1 MEKMSNEMTQC
12 TVDEKDFG
20 VFLLHRLAER
30 WGKPVPETYLILNNT
45 DILDGYILKC
55 YDTLHTLG
63 TEYLVDDL
71 TEYAREKGVVL

>member
-1 MEKMSNEMTQC
+1 M
-12 TVDEKDFG
+12 KDFG
-20 VFLLHRLAER
+20 VFLIHRLAER

-71 TEYAREKGVVL
+71 TEYAWEKGVTV